1 MCQSTKMAFKNALLL
16 GFLQS
21 AKTSNLWALLTRSEN
36 APLGNM
42 FTSLS
47 VIMIPNLHV
56 KDHFNWPSRISPR
69 GMWICLSFRLNLL
82 RPQRE
87 NRMQFYFLLDF
98 SKLKTLG
105 QVLDLFFEN
114 SLPKGFSWQ
123 NMKKFVI
130 SVLKI
135 NSRYLQSSGLKND
148 FKLAR
153 FTFDLVQKF
162 EAVPRNRPRTRQTHN
177 RDIINILLT
186 SSSRSVL

>member
-1 MCQSTKMAFKNALLL
+1 
-16 GFLQS
+16 
-21 AKTSNLWALLTRSEN
+21 
-36 APLGNM
+36 
-42 FTSLS
+42 
-47 VIMIPNLHV
+47 
-56 KDHFNWPSRISPR
+56 
-69 GMWICLSFRLNLL
+69 
-82 RPQRE
+82 
-87 NRMQFYFLLDF
+87 MQFYFLLDF